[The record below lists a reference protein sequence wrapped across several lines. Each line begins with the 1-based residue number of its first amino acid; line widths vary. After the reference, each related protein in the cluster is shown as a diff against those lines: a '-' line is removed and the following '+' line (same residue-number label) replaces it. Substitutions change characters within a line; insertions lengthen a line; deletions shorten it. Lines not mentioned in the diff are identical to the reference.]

1 MYFCSLLYKLS
12 IKVNMSR
19 KILATVALFA
29 IVFMFSACQKQCV
42 CKTTRITATTT
53 DVMENEMG
61 KMTEKDCLEYNG
73 TVTDG
78 EGIIRTI
85 DCHLN

>member
-1 MYFCSLLYKLS
+1 MYFCSLLSNLS
-12 IKVNMSR
+12 IKVSMSK
-19 KILATVALFA
+19 KILATIAFFA
-29 IVFMFSACQKQCV
+29 IVFLFSACQKQCV
-42 CKTTRITATTT
+42 CKTTRITATTH

-78 EGIIRTI
+78 EGITRII